1 MIELQDVTIQ
11 RSGRTLIADISTT
24 FRCGIVTAILG
35 PNGAGKSTLVKA
47 MTGEWAATSG
57 RVVFDGEELKT
68 IPAAR
73 LARRRAVVPQT
84 TLLSFPFRV
93 IEVVMLGMTV
103 PGFGLPTDMSF
114 ARDALSEVGLDGFDD
129 RNYME
134 LSGGERQRVH
144 IARALCQLEAAR
156 GDPGRPSALILDEPT
171 SSLDFAH
178 QATVLTTLREQ
189 AALGRLV
196 VVVLHD
202 LNLAA
207 TWADEIILMARGCIY
222 AKGQPEDVFTDEI
235 LSTAYGCP
243 IRANAVPADG
253 KTFVLPHHT
262 RPAR

>member
-1 MIELQDVTIQ
+1 MIELQDVTIK
-11 RSGRTLIADISTT
+11 RGGRTLISGVSTT
-24 FRCGIVTAILG
+24 FRRGVVTAVLG

-47 MTGEWAATSG
+47 MTGEWSPTAG
-57 RVVFDGEELKT
+57 HVLFDGEDLHS
-68 IPAAR
+68 IPVAR
-73 LARRRAVVPQT
+73 LAGRRAVVPQT

-103 PGFGLPTDMSF
+103 PGFGLPTDTSF
-114 ARDALSEVGLDGFDD
+114 ALDALSEVGLEEFTD

-144 IARALCQLEAAR
+144 IARALCQLEA
-156 GDPGRPSALILDEPT
+156 GRSNLSVPSALILDEPT

-178 QATVLTTLREQ
+178 QAMVLATLREQ
-189 AALGRLV
+189 AAAGRLV

-207 TWADEIILMARGCIY
+207 TWADDIVLMAQGGIY
-222 AKGQPEDVFTDEI
+222 AAGQPEDVFTDEV

-243 IRANAVPADG
+243 IRANVPPSDG
-253 KTFVLPHHT
+253 KTFVLPHHS
-262 RPAR
+262 RPLR